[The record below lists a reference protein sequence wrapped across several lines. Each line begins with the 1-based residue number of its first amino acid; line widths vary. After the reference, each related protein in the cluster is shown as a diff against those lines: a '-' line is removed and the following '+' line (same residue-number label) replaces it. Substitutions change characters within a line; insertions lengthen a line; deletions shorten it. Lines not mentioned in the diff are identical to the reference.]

1 MDFKKKKKIA
11 LEVCGGVIQ
20 GWGRVWWRGAVMVR
34 MKDDVG
40 LKRVVSGG
48 VVRSNQILNVF

>member
-11 LEVCGGVIQ
+11 LEVCGGVIR
-20 GWGRVWWRGAVMVR
+20 GWGRVWWRGTVVVR
-34 MKDDVG
+34 MKDDIG
-40 LKRVVSGG
+40 LKLVSGG

>member
-1 MDFKKKKKIA
+1 M
-11 LEVCGGVIQ
+11 
-20 GWGRVWWRGAVMVR
+20 MVG

>member
-11 LEVCGGVIQ
+11 LEVCGGVIR
-20 GWGRVWWRGAVMVR
+20 GWGRVWWRGTGVVR
-34 MKDDVG
+34 MKDDIG
-40 LKRVVSGG
+40 LKLVVSGG

>member
-1 MDFKKKKKIA
+1 
-11 LEVCGGVIQ
+11 
-20 GWGRVWWRGAVMVR
+20 MVG

-48 VVRSNQILNVF
+48 VVRSNQILNVLNAFLT